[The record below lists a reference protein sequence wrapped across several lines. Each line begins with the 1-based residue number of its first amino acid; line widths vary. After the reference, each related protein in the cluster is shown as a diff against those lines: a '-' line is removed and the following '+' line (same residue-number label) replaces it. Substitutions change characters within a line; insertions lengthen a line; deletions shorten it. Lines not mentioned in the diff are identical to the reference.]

1 MTRKNEVWA
10 AMELTA
16 LPPRIRAT
24 VELIAERNN
33 LTAAELVAACV
44 LVAASAEF
52 VGVAFKAIEARAVPT
67 VAV

>member
-1 MTRKNEVWA
+1 MSRASDVWA

-16 LPPRIRAT
+16 LPPRVRAT
-24 VELIAERNN
+24 VELIAERNH

-44 LVAASAEF
+44 LVAAAVDF
-52 VGVAFKAIEARAVPT
+52 RGVAFKAVEARQIER

>member
-1 MTRKNEVWA
+1 MSRASDVWA

-52 VGVAFKAIEARAVPT
+52 VGVAFKAIEAKQVQG

>member
-1 MTRKNEVWA
+1 MSRKSDVWA

-24 VELIAERNN
+24 VELIAERNR

-44 LVAASAEF
+44 LVAAASEF
-52 VGVAFKAIEARAVPT
+52 VGVAFKAIEAKRVDG

>member
-1 MTRKNEVWA
+1 MSRASDVCA

-44 LVAASAEF
+44 LVAASCEF
-52 VGVAFKAIEARAVPT
+52 VAVTLRAVEVKQVDR